1 MAPTPKQ
8 PKAQKKTPDYW
19 SRVAQ
24 DPARE
29 GATEKAQTGTTMEPG
44 VRVNPDPEKDTPED
58 RKPEKSQT

>member
-1 MAPTPKQ
+1 MAPNPKN
-8 PKAQKKTPDYW
+8 PKAQDKTPDYW

-24 DPARE
+24 KSNSKEEAV
-29 GATEKAQTGTTMEPG
+29 EKAETMEPG